1 MNDSSLFI
9 IQFTTWMKLML
20 MTRHWRWCQWS
31 LPDLFGDFVF
41 SKWFKSKSILVMV
54 VRNMV
59 IKFTSNQ
66 IPQWCIPVWKI
77 AIGDWTQF
85 CQLQE
90 FTLNIE
96 RCICSIIYCQLRFYT
111 VGFLSSGANYLK
123 LLLAAERWIMD
134 PATVRLDYENKLLI
148 WIIWI
153 RWLPERVSRII
164 LNMVWD
170 II

>member
-1 MNDSSLFI
+1 MIHHYSLFSS
-9 IQFTTWMKLML
+9 QPEWS
-20 MTRHWRWCQWS
+20 WCWWLGIEGDASEVYLISLVILFFQNGSSPNQSWS
-31 LPDLFGDFVF
+31 WLFEQ
-41 SKWFKSKSILVMV
+41 
-54 VRNMV
+54 MV
-59 IKFTSNQ
+59 IKFTSKQ